1 MVHCQI
7 QLVQDLPQDGLLKG
21 GVGETTKCLS
31 VTAPERGEEKHI
43 KISLTASVDKKS
55 THCAWEGWHRVE
67 PVCAK
72 MHEDID
78 IGVIGMWGE
87 KLIYGSIE
95 KIKIRF
101 TGMS

>member
-1 MVHCQI
+1 M
-7 QLVQDLPQDGLLKG
+7 
-21 GVGETTKCLS
+21 
-31 VTAPERGEEKHI
+31 
-43 KISLTASVDKKS
+43 
-55 THCAWEGWHRVE
+55 E